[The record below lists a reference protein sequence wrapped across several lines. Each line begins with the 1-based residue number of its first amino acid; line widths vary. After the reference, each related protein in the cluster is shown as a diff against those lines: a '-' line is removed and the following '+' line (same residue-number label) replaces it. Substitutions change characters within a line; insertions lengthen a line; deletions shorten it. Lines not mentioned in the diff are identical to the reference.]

1 MYWDYILSI
10 VGVAGFILAGKKIWW
25 AWYVNIAAQFIW
37 FAYAFVTHQYGFFIG
52 SAIYFLVFSKNAY
65 DWTKEHRQQVL
76 ESNVLAVQQI
86 NNIKKHLDKIQEGV
100 LTPDEVRRRVRAMN
114 EFEHRHDN
122 T

>member
-10 VGVAGFILAGKKIWW
+10 AGVAGFILAGKKIWW

-52 SAIYFLVFSKNAY
+52 SVIYFLVFSKNAY
-65 DWTKEHRQQVL
+65 GWTKEHQIQVRL
-76 ESNVLAVQQI
+76 SNELAVQQI
-86 NNIKKHLDKIQEGV
+86 NDIKKHLAKIQEGV
-100 LTPDEVRRRVRAMN
+100 ITKEEAEKRLREMTGFDNHV
-114 EFEHRHDN
+114 DN